1 MLFRRR
7 NREPR
12 QGRPPLLTWRSETR
26 FDIGSLRFELLLH
39 DVLSEKTS
47 EDKIIILKERV
58 TLTRM
63 LDLIGR
69 ESPRR
74 AFEFGI
80 FQGGSTLMWTVALG
94 LDRMAAVDVGESVPE
109 LANMA
114 CRTGYSFST
123 AARRPT
129 VPGWRRSWTMYLA
142 DAM

>member
-1 MLFRRR
+1 M
-7 NREPR
+7 
-12 QGRPPLLTWRSETR
+12 LTWRSETR

-69 ESPRR
+69 ESPRH
-74 AFEFGI
+74 AFAFGI
-80 FQGGSTLMWTVALG
+80 FQGGSTLMWTLALG